1 MNNRWRRVANLDKLS
16 YACTVSE
23 TDYSIMVFN
32 SVFWG
37 TVAHDNYTERQTPSF
52 RKEAKHYAIKRR
64 RFD

>member
-1 MNNRWRRVANLDKLS
+1 MNNRWRRVTNLDELS

-37 TVAHDNYTERQTPSF
+37 TVALDNHTECRTLSF

>member
-1 MNNRWRRVANLDKLS
+1 MNNRWRRIANLDDLS
-16 YACTVSE
+16 YACSVSE

-37 TVAHDNYTERQTPSF
+37 TVALDNHTECRTPSF
-52 RKEAKHYAIKRR
+52 RKGAKHYATKCR